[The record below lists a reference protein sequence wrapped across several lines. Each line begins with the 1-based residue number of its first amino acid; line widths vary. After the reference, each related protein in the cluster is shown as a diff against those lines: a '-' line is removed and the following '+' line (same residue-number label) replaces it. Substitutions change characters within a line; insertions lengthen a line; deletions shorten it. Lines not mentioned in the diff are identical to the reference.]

1 MDILIF
7 AIGLVIFITYM
18 YFLLKMINI
27 AHKQQEKEQGK
38 LNYKKQLKTTI
49 SKRKKLSKIEDKEWD
64 S

>member
-27 AHKQQEKEQGK
+27 AHKQQEKELGPNK
-38 LNYKKQLKTTI
+38 EFVKKYKV
-49 SKRKKLSKIEDKEWD
+49 KKLEDKEWD

>member
-27 AHKQQEKEQGK
+27 AHKQQEKELGP
-38 LNYKKQLKTTI
+38 NKKFV
-49 SKRKKLSKIEDKEWD
+49 KK
-64 S
+64 